1 MSTDP
6 EGQTVANPP
15 KEDSPKQSLI
25 PIEEN
30 ILPVSKSFLETQY
43 NRGLIPDELLSKNNP
58 NLFLYSNTTFH
69 PFSFLTGHTKW
80 GFDNTK
86 HLTSPSP
93 TLLTHEQWIQEPNLT
108 KDGILY
114 GMIID
119 DIRGIVLVD
128 KDITKK
134 FSGLLKDLITSLL
147 TIAMGKKVSLKVK
160 LFEPKS
166 VLQRI
171 TDYWSFLPKFLTP
184 TYEASMTPLER
195 MKYVMTFAVS
205 GLYIPTKQLKP
216 FNALIS
222 ETFEGEFQKDPY
234 HTKIYLEQISNYP
247 TVSRFYAFNKE
258 IKMNGYVDL
267 SCHAESLGTKFSF
280 VTKGYVNIDYI
291 HLNERISYIFPS
303 IKMLRIT
310 KDEGRS
316 AYWQNCLVF
325 VDIKNKL
332 KGVIRLGRD
341 YYHIHKLIGYII
353 NFPFEEDYKLDYAKE
368 QDFGYR
374 YDPNSNQ
381 YEIVSLCKGSWL
393 ESLEFDDK
401 IYWNIDTDVPYWIKP
416 EKDALPSDGRYREDI
431 IWLYRSF
438 YLAKNEEERVMYE
451 NLAQNWKL
459 MIEKLQREE
468 RELKARRNA
477 KPRRKYLFGWI

>member
-30 ILPVSKSFLETQY
+30 ILPVSNSFLETQY

-184 TYEASMTPLER
+184 TYEASMTPLE
-195 MKYVMTFAVS
+195 
-205 GLYIPTKQLKP
+205 
-216 FNALIS
+216 
-222 ETFEGEFQKDPY
+222 
-234 HTKIYLEQISNYP
+234 
-247 TVSRFYAFNKE
+247 
-258 IKMNGYVDL
+258 
-267 SCHAESLGTKFSF
+267 
-280 VTKGYVNIDYI
+280 
-291 HLNERISYIFPS
+291 
-303 IKMLRIT
+303 
-310 KDEGRS
+310 
-316 AYWQNCLVF
+316 
-325 VDIKNKL
+325 
-332 KGVIRLGRD
+332 
-341 YYHIHKLIGYII
+341 
-353 NFPFEEDYKLDYAKE
+353 
-368 QDFGYR
+368 
-374 YDPNSNQ
+374 
-381 YEIVSLCKGSWL
+381 
-393 ESLEFDDK
+393 
-401 IYWNIDTDVPYWIKP
+401 
-416 EKDALPSDGRYREDI
+416 
-431 IWLYRSF
+431 
-438 YLAKNEEERVMYE
+438 
-451 NLAQNWKL
+451 
-459 MIEKLQREE
+459 
-468 RELKARRNA
+468 
-477 KPRRKYLFGWI
+477 

>member
-1 MSTDP
+1 M
-6 EGQTVANPP
+6 
-15 KEDSPKQSLI
+15 KE
-25 PIEEN
+25 
-30 ILPVSKSFLETQY
+30 
-43 NRGLIPDELLSKNNP
+43 
-58 NLFLYSNTTFH
+58 
-69 PFSFLTGHTKW
+69 FS
-80 GFDNTK
+80 
-86 HLTSPSP
+86 
-93 TLLTHEQWIQEPNLT
+93 
-108 KDGILY
+108 
-114 GMIID
+114 
-119 DIRGIVLVD
+119 
-128 KDITKK
+128 
-134 FSGLLKDLITSLL
+134 
-147 TIAMGKKVSLKVK
+147 
-160 LFEPKS
+160 
-166 VLQRI
+166 
-171 TDYWSFLPKFLTP
+171 
-184 TYEASMTPLER
+184 
-195 MKYVMTFAVS
+195 
-205 GLYIPTKQLKP
+205 
-216 FNALIS
+216 
-222 ETFEGEFQKDPY
+222 
-234 HTKIYLEQISNYP
+234 
-247 TVSRFYAFNKE
+247 
-258 IKMNGYVDL
+258 
-267 SCHAESLGTKFSF
+267 
-280 VTKGYVNIDYI
+280 
-291 HLNERISYIFPS
+291 S

-310 KDEGRS
+310 KEEGRS

-401 IYWNIDTDVPYWIKP
+401 IYWNIDTDVPHWIKP